1 MSVGHDKAGRG
12 MTEDHGGADD
22 ARPLPPVVQQIP
34 VHCAT
39 REGGS
44 IDRLD
49 VLAEETPVALVY
61 NGVSHAVM
69 MASPADLEDFAVG
82 FSISEGIADSKADL
96 GAVEVIPVANGVEV
110 RIELSSRA
118 FWHLKERRRSL
129 AGRTGC
135 GLCGVESLDQTVRD
149 LPRLESGLKVS
160 LAAVHRALDALPA
173 AQVHNRAA
181 RSLHAAAFATAE
193 GELKLVREDVGRHN
207 ALDKLIGGVVRG
219 GLDAAAG
226 MCIITSRCSFEMAQ
240 KAVAAGFPV
249 LVAVSAPTRMA
260 QRLAEAHNLTMVALA
275 RPDSVVLVSHP
286 ERLY

>member
-1 MSVGHDKAGRG
+1 MSVGHDKA
-12 MTEDHGGADD
+12 TEDS
-22 ARPLPPVVQQIP
+22 RLLPPVVQQVP

-39 REGGS
+39 RDGGT

-69 MASPADLEDFAVG
+69 MASPADLEDFAIG
-82 FSISEGIADSKADL
+82 FSISEGIAASKADL
-96 GAVEVIPVANGVEV
+96 GAVEVHPVENGVEV

-135 GLCGVESLDQTVRD
+135 GLCGVDSLDQTVRD
-149 LPRLESGLKVS
+149 LPRLDNGLKVP
-160 LAAVHRALDALPA
+160 LAAVHRALDALPT
-173 AQVHNRAA
+173 AQVLNRAA
-181 RSLHAAAFATAE
+181 RSLHGAAFASAA

-207 ALDKLIGGVVRG
+207 ALDKLIGGMIRN
-219 GLDAAAG
+219 GLDPASG
-226 MCIITSRCSFEMAQ
+226 LCMITSRCSFEMAQ
-240 KAVAAGFPV
+240 KTIAAGFPI
-249 LVAVSAPTRMA
+249 LVAVSAPTLMA
-260 QRLAEAHNLTMVALA
+260 QRLAAAHNLTMVALA